1 MSCVLHGV
9 QRDCS
14 GKAAHTTGFTAE
26 QHLLQCGGGG
36 AIVGEVHFGVAI
48 DGAAAVLVLVRDER
62 VLTFLNVDC
71 LCLSSTFL
79 WRSLRGSM

>member
-36 AIVGEVHFGVAI
+36 TVGEVQFGVAI
-48 DGAAAVLVLVRDER
+48 DVAAAVLVLVREM
-62 VLTFLNVDC
+62 VLTFLNVGC

-79 WRSLRGSM
+79 VGALRDSR

>member
-1 MSCVLHGV
+1 MLHGV

-14 GKAAHTTGFTAE
+14 GKAGCTTGLTGE

-36 AIVGEVHFGVAI
+36 GIVGELRFDVAF
-48 DGAAAVLVLVRDER
+48 DGAAAVLVLVREG

-79 WRSLRGSM
+79 LRAL